1 MEKKILAAAAAAALL
16 TGCSNPLDKASG
28 GNNVTTVPVTTTQE
42 VTDPPTTLPQK
53 MIYFRMGEDESAEPF
68 LTSEHITDCSMEIVP
83 SDSGDSTYVVNI
95 FLDDVG
101 KDIFAE
107 KTGEA
112 AANGGIISTWYN
124 EYLISRA
131 TVEEPITDGSA
142 VISGLDMR
150 SASKIAGW
158 IYECIDK
165 PDGNNTNEGA

>member
-1 MEKKILAAAAAAALL
+1 MKKRLFSLAAAVVLL
-16 TGCSNPLDKASG
+16 TGCSNPFGDNEG
-28 GNNVTTVPVTTTQE
+28 GETAVTTAPMTTTE
-42 VTDPPTTLPQK
+42 APTDPPTTLPKK
-53 MIYFRMGEDESAEPF
+53 MIYFRMGEDQSTEPF
-68 LTSEHITDCSMEIVP
+68 LTSEHVKDCAMEIIP
-83 SDSGDSTYVVNI
+83 GDSGDSTYVVNI

-107 KTGEA
+107 KTSEA

-142 VISGLDMR
+142 VISGLDMNG
-150 SASKIAGW
+150 AVKITGW

-165 PDGNNTNEGA
+165 PEE